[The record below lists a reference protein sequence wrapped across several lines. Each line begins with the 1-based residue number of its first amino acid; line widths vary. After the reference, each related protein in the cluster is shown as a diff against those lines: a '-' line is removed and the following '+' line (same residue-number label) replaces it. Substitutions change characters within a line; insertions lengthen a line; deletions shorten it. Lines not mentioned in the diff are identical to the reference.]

1 MILRK
6 IFFIFLLLLSLCT
19 QAQLQDL
26 QAQGV
31 GENAIFFEAKT
42 ILNKNINL
50 DSLKG
55 QVVVL
60 NFWFTACSPCIKEI
74 YLLNKVAEKH
84 KDKVHFLAISFDKND
99 AYLARVVRI
108 REMQYQIIADREDI
122 CKAYKIKMYPTNIII
137 DKKGKMI
144 FAEIG
149 FKEDI
154 EEKLNKAIETALKD

>member
-6 IFFIFLLLLSLCT
+6 IFAISLLFFSLHT
-19 QAQLQDL
+19 QVQL
-26 QAQGV
+26 QAQSV
-31 GENAIFFEAKT
+31 GENAVLFEAKT

-108 REMQYQIIADREDI
+108 REMQYQIIADRKDI
-122 CKAYKIKMYPTNIII
+122 CDAYKIKLYPTNIVI
-137 DKKGKMI
+137 DKKGKVV
-144 FAEIG
+144 FSELG
-149 FKEDI
+149 FREDI
-154 EEKLNKAIETALKD
+154 EEKLNKAIELALKE

>member
-1 MILRK
+1 MVLKK
-6 IFFIFLLLLSLCT
+6 IFIIVLLFFSLCV
-19 QAQLQDL
+19 QL

-31 GENAIFFEAKT
+31 GENAVFFEAKT

-74 YLLNKVAEKH
+74 PLLNDIAEKY

-99 AYLARVVRI
+99 AYLARVIRV
-108 REMQYQIIADREDI
+108 REMKYQIIADRRDI
-122 CKAYKIKMYPTNIII
+122 CDAYKIKLYPTNIVI
-137 DKKGKMI
+137 DKKGKVVFSEM
-144 FAEIG
+144 G
-149 FKEDI
+149 FKEGI
-154 EEKLNKAIETALKD
+154 EEKLNKAIEMALKD

>member
-6 IFFIFLLLLSLCT
+6 IFAISLLFFSLHT
-19 QAQLQDL
+19 QVQL
-26 QAQGV
+26 QAQSV
-31 GENAIFFEAKT
+31 GENAVLFEAKT

-108 REMQYQIIADREDI
+108 REMQYQIIADRKDI
-122 CKAYKIKMYPTNIII
+122 CDAYKIKLYPTNIVI
-137 DKKGKMI
+137 DKKGKVVFSEM
-144 FAEIG
+144 G
-149 FKEDI
+149 FK
-154 EEKLNKAIETALKD
+154 